1 MKDFGNILN
10 EYSKDG
16 LIAILSSVGDG
27 ILFCDYESNIKF
39 ANPKACE
46 ILEVSFEALIN
57 MSLNQALQI
66 LNDDLS
72 SINYLYDPELKVVSV
87 NKGLRRNSYIV
98 TGNGNKKYIS
108 ANFTNIEYEHAKV
121 NGYVLIF
128 RDITR
133 LHMTELQIIN
143 EKNKLQKMFEGLPIG
158 MITIDK
164 SLVVYQMNPSFLEIL
179 DIRKDAKIG
188 SRFGDLISCEN
199 SMKQSCGLSKGCN
212 HCLFRNALDGLVE
225 LTDDDISA
233 TNILTEIS
241 YYTENN
247 KKSKWL
253 NLNFMPMKE
262 DHQSL
267 YTVTVEDFTERIM
280 NERKLDIARKSSL
293 SILNSLPVMIFK
305 INKYKVC
312 DFVNQ
317 TFKDTFNVNQ
327 DEFIESLKSS
337 MNSDSFEL
345 FSQSLVKSVMHESSF
360 NIELQI
366 KNRNDEMRYMIAIGK
381 PYFDADAKFDGII
394 GLLLDINEAKI
405 ANIKYRQSQNKYYS
419 LYQNMESVIVYF
431 SLEFDQTHHVSD
443 AIIIELNKAAHQLFG
458 LNPSTLIGEK
468 LRDMLVLSQVEIAKL
483 LKLFEKVENEG
494 TGEHIDEFYFS
505 SYDKWLQISIYSPE
519 KNFIAMLITD
529 IDFKKKAQIELMKE
543 KEKSEEANRVKSE
556 FLANMSH
563 EIRTPLNGIVGM
575 IDLTLLEKVSE
586 EQTENLQTAK
596 DCVASLL
603 DIIND
608 VLDFS
613 KIEAGKLKL
622 EKEPFDMKLLI
633 ESVIKLHLPKL
644 NEQRLEFDVSY
655 EEVVNKWY
663 EGDANRIK
671 QVLNNLVNNAI
682 KFTEKGKITLD
693 VNEIKQLNK
702 NDILVK
708 FVVGDSGIG
717 ISDEKKAL
725 LFNSF
730 TQIDGTYTRKYGGT
744 GLGLVISKQ
753 LVEMMGGTIGF
764 DSKEGIGSNFH
775 FTLPLRTITSQINY
789 SKLEIDQYG
798 NFTNKKILLVEDD
811 IVNQIVMKKMIES
824 EEIKVF
830 VANNGQEAY
839 NLAKMISFDVILMDI
854 QMPIM
859 DGLEAT
865 RRIRNSLNK
874 NTCTPIVALTAFAL
888 KGDEIIFRASGMDD
902 YISKPVNRNQLI
914 KLLNNHLEKSNE
926 FMRNDST
933 QQVDGTVH
941 ENSRDE
947 IDWQAIH
954 NDPDEIGYNLEK
966 KETLDLLMDRLSQ
979 IRLSIDQQNYVLL
992 EIAAHQLKSTFED
1005 LHVEELKNISFKME
1019 LEIRKENYEKVH
1031 EISDQI
1037 MTILNLLYE
1046 KL

>member
-1 MKDFGNILN
+1 MEYFRNILN
-10 EYSKDG
+10 EYTKDG

-39 ANPKACE
+39 ANPKACD
-46 ILEVSFEALIN
+46 ILEIKLEDLIN
-57 MSLNQALQI
+57 LSLNQALQI
-66 LNDDLS
+66 LNDDWS
-72 SINYLYDPELKVVSV
+72 SVNYLYDPELKVVSV
-87 NKGLRRNSYIV
+87 SKGLRRNSYIV

-108 ANFTNIEYEHAKV
+108 ANFTNIDNEHAKV

-133 LHMTELQIIN
+133 LHTTELQIIN

-164 SLVVYQMNPSFLEIL
+164 SLIVYQMNQSFLEIL
-179 DIRKDAKIG
+179 DIQKDAKIG

-199 SMKQSCGLSKGCN
+199 SFKKSCGLSNACN
-212 HCLFRNALDGLVE
+212 HCQFRNALDDLVE
-225 LTDDDISA
+225 LADDAISS

-241 YYTENN
+241 YYAENR

-253 NLNFMPMKE
+253 NLNFMPMREE
-262 DHQSL
+262 DQSL

-280 NERKLDIARKSSL
+280 NERKLDAARKSSL

-305 INKYKVC
+305 INKYKEC

-327 DEFIESLKSS
+327 DEFIESLKKS

-345 FSQSLVKSVMHESSF
+345 FSRSLAKSVSHESSF
-360 NIELQI
+360 NMELQI

-381 PYFDADAKFDGII
+381 PYFDVEGKFDGII

-405 ANIKYRQSQNKYYS
+405 ANIKYRQSQSKYYS

-431 SLEFDQTHHVSD
+431 SLEFDQAHHVRN
-443 AIIIELNKAAHQLFG
+443 ANIVELNKAAHQLFG
-458 LNPSTLIGEK
+458 LNPATLIGEK
-468 LRDMLVLSQVEIAKL
+468 LMDMFFLSQVEIAKL
-483 LKLFEKVENEG
+483 FELFEKVEREG

-586 EQTENLQTAK
+586 EQAENLKTAK

-622 EKEPFDMKLLI
+622 EKEPFDMKLLL

-644 NEQRLEFDVSY
+644 NEKRLELVVSY
-655 EEVVNKWY
+655 EEVANKWY

-682 KFTEKGKITLD
+682 KFTEKGKITLN
-693 VNEIKQLNK
+693 VNVIQPLNSGAMV
-702 NDILVK
+702 VK

-764 DSKEGIGSNFH
+764 DSMEGVGSNFH
-775 FTLPLRTITSQINY
+775 FTLPLVTVTGQINY
-789 SKLEIDQYG
+789 SKLEINQYG
-798 NFTNKKILLVEDD
+798 DFSNKKILLVEDD

-824 EEIKVF
+824 EKIKVF

-839 NLAKMISFDVILMDI
+839 DLAKMMSFDVILMDI
-854 QMPIM
+854 QMPVM

-865 RRIRNSLNK
+865 RCIRNNLNK

-888 KGDEIIFRASGMDD
+888 KGDEVIFRASGMDD

-914 KLLNNHLEKSNE
+914 KLLNTHFEKSIENRKNDTEQADGAFNE
-926 FMRNDST
+926 NHHGD
-933 QQVDGTVH
+933 
-941 ENSRDE
+941 
-947 IDWQAIH
+947 IDWQAIKK
-954 NDPDEIGYNLEK
+954 NPDEIGNNLER
-966 KETLDLLMDRLSQ
+966 KEILDLLMDRLSQ

-992 EIAAHQLKSTFED
+992 EIAAHQLKNTFEN
-1005 LHVEELKNISFKME
+1005 LHAEELKHISFKME
-1019 LEIRKENYEKVH
+1019 LEIRKENYEKVQ
-1031 EISDQI
+1031 EITDRI